1 MLVMPKSDARWIYQL
16 GTRGPGLA
24 LKQGLDLDLESMDP
38 LGVCMQHSALYED
51 ADPLELQPACKTNL
65 KELAIQC

>member
-24 LKQGLDLDLESMDP
+24 LKQGLDLDLESHLHGP
-38 LGVCMQHSALYED
+38 PGSVHAAFSFVRRC
-51 ADPLELQPACKTNL
+51 
-65 KELAIQC
+65 